1 MSLRK
6 ELEELEKE
14 STALAE
20 ARTGLDREISKQLAL
35 LALDLKK
42 ARFERNENIKN
53 FEIYKVEEILLKIS
67 TLFSK

>member
-53 FEIYKVEEILLKIS
+53 FEIYKVEEILLK
-67 TLFSK
+67 